1 MAPNT
6 SNEETPRTTYPF
18 PQEIIEIAQGE
29 IEDENDSDESEK
41 HLTLAWQEE
50 QCSARHEYLYGC
62 DDEGYDCPEFD
73 D

>member
-6 SNEETPRTTYPF
+6 NDETPRTTYPI
-18 PQEIIEIAQGE
+18 PAEIIEDAFEGE
-29 IEDENDSDESEK
+29 DESEK

-73 D
+73 DDD